1 MLGSRESIIRNK
13 RKKAWL
19 FPFASNYS
27 SVIREFSN
35 GLWKLLEGSWKH
47 NHRPSCGDLQVRNR
61 ISTMTHNLTALSEI
75 SGYIILLN
83 LKIITTVLFF
93 RFLELNEL
101 QYWILFLMQYLVT
114 LLSGSFQNLNPSW
127 NLSESCQPWKS
138 VVQQWWWWW
147 RRWWWWR
154 WWIMIFNSEFR
165 DLGI

>member
-13 RKKAWL
+13 RKKAKAWL

-47 NHRPSCGDLQVRNR
+47 NHRPFCGDLQVRNR

-75 SGYIILLN
+75 FGYIILLN

-93 RFLELNEL
+93 RFLEMDTGCVEFGCSYIKLGSPPGDVYCFKPGSYEVQLSDECSL
-101 QYWILFLMQYLVT
+101 QSSKKLMMWEWMWT
-114 LLSGSFQNLNPSW
+114 I
-127 NLSESCQPWKS
+127 
-138 VVQQWWWWW
+138 
-147 RRWWWWR
+147 R
-154 WWIMIFNSEFR
+154 
-165 DLGI
+165 